1 MRRPWIT
8 RNRMDTTAMTNRMW
22 MTPPALYPIKPI
34 NHAIT
39 RMTAKIYNK
48 FPILFR
54 FNVVDAEKDL
64 QMAQEEYLADIK
76 EYKILSAE
84 KIAANDKSIAEFS

>member
-1 MRRPWIT
+1 MT
-8 RNRMDTTAMTNRMW
+8 RNRIATTAITNRMW

-34 NHAIT
+34 NHPRI
-39 RMTAKIYNK
+39 RMTAMTYNK
-48 FPILFR
+48 FPILVR